1 MMLLKY
7 KFKFSAVRSDMPG
20 LNERDKSI
28 RLWLIA
34 ENNSLAQ
41 GMEESSCMLE
51 LLGSTPGPN
60 PQAVINTCYKL
71 FGLVLLKSKVGIE
84 FQNPYLILNIVLY
97 FLLYV
102 KKDLHCYET
111 FI

>member
-1 MMLLKY
+1 MMLFKY
-7 KFKFSAVRSDMPG
+7 KLIISAVKSDMPG

-60 PQAVINTCYKL
+60 PKVVINTCYKL
-71 FGLVLLKSKVGIE
+71 FGLILLKSKVGIG
-84 FQNPYLILNIVLY
+84 FQKHYYLFQIIYLEISNK
-97 FLLYV
+97 F
-102 KKDLHCYET
+102 
-111 FI
+111 